1 MKKFNIYKFK
11 PCLDATKYYDA
22 CKSSEEAWNNCS
34 RGDWMLWITSNL
46 EVDIKILTLAKVHC
60 ALTVKH
66 LMKDKR
72 SIEALEVA
80 LKFVNGKATL
90 KELKIADSA
99 AHVAA
104 HINYAN
110 AAHTAAYA
118 CANAA
123 NAAYAAAYINYTH
136 AANVADDACANAA
149 NAAAYAADV
158 ANAVAYATTNTTA
171 YAAAN
176 AAAYA
181 ADAIYADYAYT
192 AYTDIYTVADA
203 AKIKNQLKTANICRK
218 YLTKYVFKILS
229 FYNNEKI
236 QYKSI

>member
-90 KELKIADSA
+90 EELKIAADA
-99 AHVAA
+99 AYIAVNAA
-104 HINYAN
+104 CIVTNAAACIVTDAAAYAVNAACIVTDATYAAN
-110 AAHTAAYA
+110 AAYA
-118 CANAA
+118 PA
-123 NAAYAAAYINYTH
+123 NAAYAAASNDANT
-136 AANVADDACANAA
+136 AAD
-149 NAAAYAADV
+149 AAAYAA
-158 ANAVAYATTNTTA
+158 YAT
-171 YAAAN
+171 YAN
-176 AAAYA
+176 YTIHG
-181 ADAIYADYAYT
+181 AIYNSAND
-192 AYTDIYTVADA
+192 
-203 AKIKNQLKTANICRK
+203 AKIKNQLKTANVCRK
-218 YLTKYVFKILS
+218 YLTESIFKILL
-229 FYNNEKI
+229 F
-236 QYKSI
+236 

>member
-11 PCLDATKYYDA
+11 PCLIAAKYYDA

-34 RGDWMLWITSNL
+34 RGDWMLWITSKL
-46 EVDIKILTLAKVHC
+46 GVDIKILTLAKVHC

-72 SIEALEVA
+72 SIKALEMA

-90 KELKIADSA
+90 EELKIAAD
-99 AHVAA
+99 
-104 HINYAN
+104 
-110 AAHTAAYA
+110 
-118 CANAA
+118 
-123 NAAYAAAYINYTH
+123 AAYAAAYINYTH

-218 YLTKYVFKILS
+218 YLTKSVFKII
-229 FYNNEKI
+229 N
-236 QYKSI
+236 

>member
-60 ALTVKH
+60 ALTVRH

-72 SIEALEVA
+72 SINALEVA
-80 LKFVNGKATL
+80 LEFVNGKATL
-90 KELKIADSA
+90 EELKIADSA

-123 NAAYAAAYINYTH
+123 NAAYAAAYAVNA
-136 AANVADDACANAA
+136 AANADNAA
-149 NAAAYAADV
+149 YDAAYAAAYAANTADT
-158 ANAVAYATTNTTA
+158 AAYD
-171 YAAAN
+171 AAN
-176 AAAYA
+176 
-181 ADAIYADYAYT
+181 
-192 AYTDIYTVADA
+192 A
-203 AKIKNQLKTANICRK
+203 AKIKNQLETAAICRK
-218 YLTKYVFKILS
+218 YLTKSIFKII
-229 FYNNEKI
+229 N
-236 QYKSI
+236 